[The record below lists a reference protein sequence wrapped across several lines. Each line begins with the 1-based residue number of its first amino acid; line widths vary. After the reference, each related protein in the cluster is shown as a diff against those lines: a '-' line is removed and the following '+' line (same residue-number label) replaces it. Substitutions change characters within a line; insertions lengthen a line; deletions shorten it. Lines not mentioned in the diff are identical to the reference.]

1 MSVLKVI
8 EVMANSTTGWEDAA
22 QAAIDEA
29 CKTLQNVRS
38 IYIVD
43 QSDTVEKGKIT
54 EYRVTCKI
62 SFELWG

>member
-38 IYIVD
+38 VYIVD
-43 QSDTVEKGKIT
+43 QSATVEKGKIT